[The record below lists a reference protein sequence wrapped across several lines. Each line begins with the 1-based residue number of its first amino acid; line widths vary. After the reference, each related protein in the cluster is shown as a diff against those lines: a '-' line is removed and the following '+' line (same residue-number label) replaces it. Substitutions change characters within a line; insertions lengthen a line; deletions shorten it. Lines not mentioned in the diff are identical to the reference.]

1 MKALSFLWGRA
12 YPRRHAIFT
21 LMDWL
26 SSYFLRNFILLCMG
40 AILLVNAI
48 QHFKENRRQSLFLIL
63 ITGSAVI
70 LGVSQTVMEACKAYG
85 NMFGTIFCSYVGYSL
100 RPVIVYFF
108 ILMALGKPQK
118 PLFYLTTIPLIING
132 IIYLFAFFPATKA
145 YVVNFVY
152 HDDGTIGFGSGTLR
166 FSSHIIAAFY
176 IVWLVY
182 ISISALRRKHFNHGI
197 ALLLCAFFVVAAVVV
212 ETFFDDDAEA
222 YLLNPSI
229 VLSALTYY
237 LYAYIE
243 RTQKDPLTGVYN
255 RAAYY
260 RDLPRMEKSLVGVVQ
275 FDLNGLK
282 YLNDNLGHEE
292 GDHALL
298 SVARAILEAAK
309 GDMYAYR
316 LGGDEFIVLA
326 NRLSEEG
333 LTSYVAE
340 VKKTLSA
347 SSYRCSIGYAF
358 REERST
364 TVQDLIKTA
373 ERRMYQDK
381 EEFYRTTG
389 IERRRGERPE

>member
-1 MKALSFLWGRA
+1 
-12 YPRRHAIFT
+12 
-21 LMDWL
+21 
-26 SSYFLRNFILLCMG
+26 MG

-48 QHFKENRRQSLFLIL
+48 QHFKENRRVSLFLML
-63 ITGSAVI
+63 ITGSAVVLSI
-70 LGVSQTVMEACKAYG
+70 VQTVMEACKAYG
-85 NMFGTIFCSYVGYSL
+85 NMFGTVFGSYIGYAL
-100 RPVIVYFF
+100 RPIIVYFF
-108 ILMALGKPQK
+108 ILMALRKRQK
-118 PLFYLTTIPLIING
+118 PLFCLTTIPLIING

-166 FSSHIIAAFY
+166 FSSHIIAALY
-176 IVWLVY
+176 IIWLVY

-197 ALLLCAFFVVAAVVV
+197 AILLCAFFVVTAVVV

-243 RTQKDPLTGVYN
+243 RSQMDPLTGVYN
-255 RAAYY
+255 RTAYY
-260 RDLPRMEKSLVGVVQ
+260 RDLPSMEKSLVGVVQ

-292 GDHALL
+292 GDRALL
-298 SVARAILEAAK
+298 SVATAILEAAK

-333 LTSYVAE
+333 LTSYIAE
-340 VKKTLSA
+340 VKKALSA

-358 REERST
+358 RKERST

-373 ERRMYQDK
+373 ETRMYQDK